1 MTNEIHAI
9 PETHQRKI
17 PLPFDEV
24 RLYILV
30 RNDLKSLSPG
40 KAAAQ
45 APQAANHCV
54 FELRKKI
61 SNRLGWMAG
70 SPHFTDHENYLH
82 NMLKQWEGD
91 RGFGTCIVL
100 AATPEEIKKIMQQ
113 ANYVGYHANITHDP
127 SYPLRDGKFMHQIP
141 LDTCAYV
148 FGVKS
153 ELEPFLCHLS
163 LM

>member
-1 MTNEIHAI
+1 MTSY
-9 PETHQRKI
+9 QRKI

-30 RNDLKSLSPG
+30 RSDLYSLTPG

-45 APQAANHCV
+45 VSHSANQCV
-54 FELRKKI
+54 FELRQKI
-61 SNRLGWMAG
+61 TSRLDCRDV
-70 SPHFTDHENYLH
+70 PYFTDRENYLR
-82 NMLKQWEGD
+82 NMLEQWEGD
-91 RGFGTCIVL
+91 RGFVTCIVL
-100 AATPEEIKKIMQQ
+100 AAIPEEIIKIVQQ
-113 ANYVGYHANITHDP
+113 ANHVGYHSNITHDP
-127 SYPLRDGKFMHQIP
+127 SYPLRDGKFMHSIP